1 MMQEFAPAGCANLLR
16 LSEGRM
22 EPHSSPWWRTS
33 ERLLPAA
40 ALAAVLLALVSAC
53 SKDSGPQ
60 PSTAQAAPAPI
71 VAQAGPSAR
80 QLGEEDARRI
90 LPRADL
96 SGLNGEQRAQFLEIA
111 GDVFDYAGCKDTLAK
126 CLAADVK
133 DVHALRMADLVK
145 ALVLQGVPPGRVI
158 EWVEQYYASFDSS
171 KRQKLRS
178 DDCPQLGD
186 KNAPVALV
194 EFSDY
199 QCPHCAVARK
209 PLHDV
214 VLGPEKGKA
223 RLCPKYFPL
232 PGHPRAQIA
241 AGCAEFAKRKG
252 KFWEMHEALFAHQE
266 ELEDDSLKRYA
277 QQIGLDGSQMLK
289 EVYAGNFDAV
299 IDAHKREGEAARVQA
314 TPTIFVNGRPHLL
327 PVQTFFLQRSI
338 EDELEWQQN
347 KAFVY
352 EGRETKEKKG

>member
-1 MMQEFAPAGCANLLR
+1 
-16 LSEGRM
+16 M
-22 EPHSSPWWRTS
+22 ELPFSHRSS
-33 ERLLPAA
+33 ERLLRGT
-40 ALAAVLLALVSAC
+40 ALAAAMLAVASC
-53 SKDSGPQ
+53 SKDSAPQ
-60 PSTAQAAPAPI
+60 PNTAQAATPAP
-71 VAQAGPSAR
+71 VLAQASTQR
-80 QLGEEDARRI
+80 ELSEEDARRI

-96 SGLNGEQRAQFLEIA
+96 SGLNGEQRAQFLEIS

-145 ALVLQGVPPGRVI
+145 ALLLQGLPPGRVI
-158 EWVEQYYASFDSS
+158 EWVEGYYASFDAS
-171 KRQKLRS
+171 KREKVRS

-199 QCPHCAVARK
+199 ECPHCAAVRK

-214 VLGPEKGKA
+214 IVGPEKGKA
-223 RLCPKYFPL
+223 RLCAKYFPL
-232 PGHPRAQIA
+232 PQHPRARVA
-241 AGCAEFAKRKG
+241 AACAEFAKRKG

-266 ELEDDSLKRYA
+266 ELQDDSLKRYA
-277 QQIGLDGSQMLK
+277 QEMGLDGAQMLK
-289 EVYAGNFDAV
+289 EVYAGHFDAV
-299 IDAHKREGEAARVQA
+299 VSSQMKEGEAAHVQA
-314 TPTIFVNGRPHLL
+314 TPTIFVNGRRHLL
-327 PVQTFFLQRSI
+327 PVLPFFLQRSI

-352 EGRETKEKKG
+352 GEARDAIGKKG

>member
-1 MMQEFAPAGCANLLR
+1 MELHTTLCSGLR
-16 LSEGRM
+16 PPPVTGKARFSARLR
-22 EPHSSPWWRTS
+22 SSK
-33 ERLLPAA
+33 RLLPATMLAA
-40 ALAAVLLALVSAC
+40 ALLGLVSAAAC
-53 SKDSGPQ
+53 SKDSASQ
-60 PSTAQAAPAPI
+60 PTTAQAAAAALP
-71 VAQAGPSAR
+71 AQASPSTR
-80 QLGEEDARRI
+80 ELSEEDARRI

-96 SGLNGEQRAQFLEIA
+96 SGLSGEQRAQFLEVA

-133 DVHALRMADLVK
+133 DVHALRMADVVK
-145 ALVLQGVPPGRVI
+145 ALVLQGFPPGRVI
-158 EWVEQYYASFDSS
+158 ELVEQYYASFDASR
-171 KRQKLRS
+171 RQKLRS

-199 QCPHCAVARK
+199 QCPHCAAARK

-232 PGHPRAQIA
+232 PGHPRARIA
-241 AGCAEFAKRKG
+241 AGCAEYARHKG

-277 QQIGLDGSQMLK
+277 QQIGLDASQMLK
-289 EVYAGNFDAV
+289 EVYADKFDAV
-299 IDAHKREGEAARVQA
+299 IDAHKREGEGAHVQA

>member
-1 MMQEFAPAGCANLLR
+1 
-16 LSEGRM
+16 M
-22 EPHSSPWWRTS
+22 ENTVPLFHGPRARPVPDIRPPSRCK
-33 ERLLPAA
+33 RLLSRAV
-40 ALAAVLLALVSAC
+40 LAAVLAGLCAC
-53 SKDSGPQ
+53 SKGAPQ
-60 PSTAQAAPAPI
+60 PTAAEAAPVPP
-71 VAQAGPSAR
+71 VAQASPSR
-80 QLGEEDARRI
+80 RELSEEDARRI

-96 SGLNGEQRAQFLEIA
+96 SGLTGEARAQFLDIA

-126 CLAADVK
+126 CLAADQK
-133 DVHALRMADLVK
+133 DVHALRMAELIKVF
-145 ALVLQGVPPGRVI
+145 LLQGAPPSRVV
-158 EWVEQYYASFDSS
+158 EWVENYYASFDAS
-171 KRQKLRS
+171 KRQKVRS

-214 VLGPEKGKA
+214 VVGPEKGKA

-232 PGHPRAQIA
+232 PGHPRAGIA
-241 AGCAEFAKRKG
+241 AGCAEYAKRKG

-266 ELEDDSLKRYA
+266 ELEDDSLKQYA
-277 QQIGLDGSQMLK
+277 QQMGLDGAQMLK
-289 EVYAGNFDAV
+289 EVYAGHFDGVVASQM
-299 IDAHKREGEAARVQA
+299 REGEAAHVQA
-314 TPTIFVNGRPHLL
+314 TPTIFVNGRQHTL

-352 EGRETKEKKG
+352 DGRDAMGKKG